1 MKRILAATLI
11 SMLLAPSVSLA
22 FSTGPTS
29 PTTATGWTNSVG
41 VTTVGGNDWAT
52 NQISTDGTNSAVIS
66 VSGYG
71 FSIPTNAVIKGV
83 ESTVERSYSGP
94 PLALVTD
101 SSVRLMKVLAPV
113 GTAQNTSG
121 LLTFW
126 NNGSDET
133 VNHGGATN
141 LWGTTWTAADINS
154 SGFGLSIQANC
165 TDCTPS
171 RTLRL
176 DNVQLNV
183 FYTLPQI
190 ILPSVIPAKM
200 YGDADFSPAFTGGAS
215 GNPVTYASTTPAVCT
230 VVANQIHIVAAGT
243 CTFNANQAG
252 TAGNYEAATQVTTNI
267 TIAPKALT
275 VTGVTGVDRLYDGTN
290 TATLSVTGATVSGRV
305 GTDAAAEV
313 NVTATGAVATFAD
326 KNIGAAKP
334 VTITSLALTGTKA
347 ASYTLPAA
355 NINGGTGTTASIA
368 ARPLTVTAQTVT
380 KTYDDTTTSAVV
392 PLVTLGVVQ
401 PGDTAAFTQ
410 TFDTPAASAVV
421 GDKTLT
427 AAGVVTDG
435 NSGNNYTYAFVT
447 ATGTINKKTITEAS
461 FTNPQTEVYDPTNAR
476 AWDGTTT
483 INNADVKITST
494 DVVSGDDVVFA
505 PLSAAFV
512 TPTVGTLKP
521 VNILINPAF
530 TGADAGNYV
539 LGPDGAD
546 GYSAVTTAGITDTTA
561 PVVAITGVPADGS
574 VQNSNSATFTFT
586 VTEAATSV
594 ASVECRLDADAYAP
608 CTSPMNL
615 SGLSE
620 GVHAF
625 YVRATD
631 TSTNPSANTSV
642 PAAPGSKRT
651 FTVDLTAPAVS
662 TVTSSAPNPTNTSP
676 IPFTVI
682 FSEDVTGVDVADFV
696 ATNGTVS
703 GVTQNTPSNYTVD
716 VTPDPLLSGNL
727 VVTLGIAAAP
737 TVTDIAGNVLP
748 TSALSFNRTYDS
760 VAPTITQTAGPTH
773 MGYWNSATAIF
784 NFTAPGATFE
794 CNPDGAGYG
803 PCTDSAGSHT
813 MSGLSEAVHTFA
825 VKATDAA
832 TNFAVLSRTF
842 TVDLT
847 APTVVLTTATVAPT
861 YVNTNPITVTATF
874 SEAVTGVD
882 IADFVVTNGTT
893 SNFVAVNPTTY
904 TVDITP
910 TADGAIT
917 IDLPA
922 SAAQDLAT
930 NNNTAAAQII
940 VNYDGTAPTLTF
952 SVEPPALT
960 NDSTLDF
967 TFVEADATSG
977 VSSCKISVDGGPSV
991 ACASPFATVVLG
1003 DGPHLV
1009 TFSVIDNATN
1019 ALVVSK
1025 NITVDT
1031 TAPLL
1036 VQVTPVPTPTF
1047 TNEARPY
1054 TYESSEAGTAVLGGG
1069 CTGSG
1074 SALFGLNTIGMG
1086 ALTSGTYNC
1095 TIVVTDAAGNPSLPL
1110 LMSTFEVKDIPG
1122 NGPVTSGGASFPI
1135 AGAIQQGGS
1144 NGPTQGTTGI
1154 AVNIPTPSSPQGGD
1168 ASTGGSGVG
1177 VTTTGNL
1184 AANPVPTGTPEN
1196 PQQPTV
1202 AVTNT
1207 PTGEGQAAGGTN
1219 QNGSTPKQIT
1229 KTTPK
1234 SVQPIVKSKGPAP
1247 LSKAAPKTKGPAEKA
1262 PAVSVQTQTASAGE
1276 ATQGFWAWIKSLIF
1290 GN

>member
-22 FSTGPTS
+22 FSTSATAGTA
-29 PTTATGWTNSVG
+29 ATGWTGSTNVFTS
-41 VTTVGGNDWAT
+41 NDVRAT
-52 NQISTDGTNSAVIS
+52 STISTGGGITPALT
-66 VSGYG
+66 VSGFNFAVPANAIVKG
-71 FSIPTNAVIKGV
+71 FSVA
-83 ESTVERSYSGP
+83 VERSHNGN
-94 PLALVTD
+94 ALTTMDDNNVQ
-101 SSVRLMKVLAPV
+101 LMKALSAVGSNLAS
-113 GTAQNTSG
+113 GTNWTTTDTVANY
-121 LLTFW
+121 
-126 NNGSDET
+126 GS
-133 VNHGGATN
+133 ATN
-141 LWGTTWTAADINS
+141 MWGTTWTPTDINS
-154 SGFGLSIQANC
+154 SGFGLSFAA
-165 TDCTPS
+165 DCATCGLVS
-171 RTLRL
+171 RDARIDYVTI
-176 DNVQLNV
+176 NA
-183 FYTLPQI
+183 FYTLPQTI
-190 ILPSVIPAKM
+190 IPSVIPPKT
-200 YGDADFSPAFTGGAS
+200 YGDADFDPAFTGGAS
-215 GNPVTYASTTPAVCT
+215 GNPVTYTSTTLPVCT

-252 TAGNYEAATQVTTNI
+252 TAGDYEAATQVTTNI
-267 TIAPKALT
+267 TIAPKAIT
-275 VTGVTGVDRLYDGTN
+275 VTGITGVDRLYDGT
-290 TATLSVTGATVSGRV
+290 TSATLSVAGANIPDRAGADNASHV
-305 GTDAAAEV
+305 D
-313 NVTATGAVATFAD
+313 VTAAGAVATFAD

-334 VTITSLALTGTKA
+334 VTITSIVLTGTKA

-355 NINGGTGTTASIA
+355 NINGGLGTTASIA
-368 ARPLTVTAQTVT
+368 ARPLTVTAQTDT
-380 KTYDDTTTSAVV
+380 KTYDGNTTSAVL
-392 PLVTLGVVQ
+392 PLVTSGVVQ
-401 PGDTAAFTQ
+401 PGDLAAFTQ
-410 TFDTPAASAVV
+410 AFDTEAVSLV
-421 GDKTLT
+421 AGDKILT
-427 AAGVVTDG
+427 ATGVVTDG

-447 ATGTINKKTITEAS
+447 GTGTINKKTITEAS
-461 FTNPQTEVYDPTNAR
+461 FTNPDTEVYDPTNAR
-476 AWDGTTT
+476 AWDGTPT

-521 VNILINPAF
+521 VNIVINPVF

-561 PVVAITGVPADGS
+561 PVVSITSGPADS
-574 VQNSNSATFTFT
+574 STQNTDAATVAFT

-594 ASVECRLDADAYAP
+594 ASVECRLDAGAYAP
-608 CTSPMNL
+608 CTSPVSL
-615 SGLSE
+615 TGLSE
-620 GVHAF
+620 GVHNF

-631 TSTNPSANTSV
+631 TSTNPGANTSV
-642 PAAPGSKRT
+642 PVAPDSRRT
-651 FTVDLTAPAVS
+651 FTVDLTAPTVS

-737 TVTDIAGNVLP
+737 AVTDIAGNALP
-748 TSALSFNRTYDS
+748 PSALTFNRTYDS
-760 VAPTITQTAGPTH
+760 VAPTITQTAGPAHLGFVNTTTVVF
-773 MGYWNSATAIF
+773 S
-784 NFTAPGATFE
+784 FTAPGATFE

-813 MSGLSEAVHTFA
+813 MSGLGAGMHTFD

-847 APTVVLTTATVAPT
+847 APTVTLNTPVLAPT

-874 SEAVTGVD
+874 NEPVTGVD

-930 NNNTAAAQII
+930 NQNTAAMQII

-960 NDSTLDF
+960 NDNTLDF
-967 TFVEADATSG
+967 TFVDADATSG

-991 ACASPFATVVLG
+991 ACASPFATPVLG
-1003 DGPHLV
+1003 DGPHTV

-1019 ALVVSK
+1019 ALVVVK
-1025 NITVDT
+1025 NVTVDT

-1074 SALFGLNTIGMG
+1074 SALFGMNTIGMG

-1110 LMSTFEVKDIPG
+1110 AMSTFEVKDIPG

-1168 ASTGGSGVG
+1168 SSTGGSGVG

-1184 AANPVPTGTPEN
+1184 AANPVPTGAPEN
-1196 PQQPTV
+1196 PQTPTV

-1207 PTGEGQAAGGTN
+1207 STGEGQAAGGTTV
-1219 QNGSTPKQIT
+1219 QTPTPKQQ
-1229 KTTPK
+1229 PK
-1234 SVQPIVKSKGPAP
+1234 S
-1247 LSKAAPKTKGPAEKA
+1247 LSKSAPKGSVTQKGKPTPVAKTKA
-1262 PAVSVQTQTASAGE
+1262 PTEKSPAVTVQTQTASAGE
-1276 ATQGFWAWIKSLIF
+1276 ASQGFWAWIKGLIF